1 MIVFQFYVFMLL
13 VSLFQCRLPDKVLCV
28 NEKCSEPISKAKTLL
43 TYNSGDPD
51 LMSFR
56 ANSDALVYMKSAGS
70 NPDLWYAKIN
80 GKTGFVSSR
89 FLRESKIIERN
100 PTYLV
105 PIEKNVKEDLQPD
118 KVQQPHEVFEGTT
131 IFTTE
136 ATSNQEESITEQPV
150 HATPE
155 NILPLSAVETQSI
168 DSENNN
174 DNNNDSIP
182 AENDS
187 TVSDSVNTE
196 TVTVVDNNPDL
207 QTDQENSASNN
218 DNKIIENI
226 DPNVQLNSNSV
237 ENMLLNSDTQGSTAE
252 GVDVSNE
259 ITTETIDTVNI
270 ETEENPES
278 ANISTE
284 IPEIVPSSQEPEAPS
299 TSSPSNNA
307 NIEQAEQNYDNFSS
321 ETLNTV
327 TENFPSQEHERE
339 SNENIL
345 TDANTEIPVEDIPQ
359 TLPSK
364 DIPEHIEQNIPS
376 ANTENIEIN
385 SPETKEDNLP
395 LDSHIESTEKP
406 PETEIPSNI
415 DNFNNVPQQDILN
428 NQQYAQ
434 PSIPSNLG
442 TIPAATIEAIHTSD
456 TAEVDYTTPPNIPTT
471 VETTEQTN
479 IPTDEVISTSS
490 SENSD
495 STTESNTPPT
505 ESAPPITIED
515 LYSMSTESPELNN
528 DNAESII
535 SDMYSTVASLWPTT
549 TETPPHY
556 ESLFN
561 PENPQPET
569 EKEFSIMKYI
579 ITTYNNVMGIN
590 EQTKAIFATAGETCY
605 TDEYCDGESFSQKH
619 RLLTFLLT
627 TAGAVL
633 LFTLG
638 FYYIENKRQDGK
650 LIGTINSLQRDLL
663 FSTKEC
669 EILKEELATTKNK
682 LTGIEDN
689 SFGMDD
695 MVKSLKEEINE
706 LKAQNDRLRNSLD
719 DNEKLLRVSENTA
732 GELQNTLGEVENTL
746 SELLA
751 ERDHAE
757 EQITELNGKIQ
768 AFEEEL
774 ISVSRERDNFQLKF
788 VSAETSLE
796 EYKKQKKQFEEMN
809 KKLSDANNTIE
820 LQNHEIEALKDAIKE
835 LKSGTSSDV
844 DAATLIDHTEIK
856 AKLSKALEERQS
868 YLSKY
873 EIEHNER
880 VRLAEELKTTQES
893 YSTSS
898 QQASEALT
906 RLEVLGKYF
915 QERESELMKE
925 LSAKESL
932 WLSKQGESASTVE
945 KIELLQQELQRFKE
959 RCDALTL
966 ELAEAESKFGIR
978 MFFGIG

>member
-28 NEKCSEPISKAKTLL
+28 NEKCSGKFFGNMTFLVRIDWEIYVKHIQIFSEPISKAKTLL

-196 TVTVVDNNPDL
+196 TVTVVDNNPAIDNVAIDL

-218 DNKIIENI
+218 DKKIIENI

-237 ENMLLNSDTQGSTAE
+237 ENMLLNSDTTGSTAE

-270 ETEENPES
+270 VTEENPES

-299 TSSPSNNA
+299 TSTPSNNA

-321 ETLNTV
+321 ETLNPV

-376 ANTENIEIN
+376 TNTENIEIN

-395 LDSHIESTEKP
+395 LDSHIESTQKP

-479 IPTDEVISTSS
+479 NPTDEVISTSS

-505 ESAPPITIED
+505 ENVPPITIED

-528 DNAESII
+528 DNAESTI

-579 ITTYNNVMGIN
+579 ITTYNNVMGTN
-590 EQTKAIFATAGETCY
+590 EQTKAIFATAGM
-605 TDEYCDGESFSQKH
+605 
-619 RLLTFLLT
+619 
-627 TAGAVL
+627 
-633 LFTLG
+633 
-638 FYYIENKRQDGK
+638 FYYRIPM
-650 LIGTINSLQRDLL
+650 S
-663 FSTKEC
+663 
-669 EILKEELATTKNK
+669 
-682 LTGIEDN
+682 
-689 SFGMDD
+689 
-695 MVKSLKEEINE
+695 
-706 LKAQNDRLRNSLD
+706 
-719 DNEKLLRVSENTA
+719 
-732 GELQNTLGEVENTL
+732 
-746 SELLA
+746 
-751 ERDHAE
+751 
-757 EQITELNGKIQ
+757 
-768 AFEEEL
+768 
-774 ISVSRERDNFQLKF
+774 
-788 VSAETSLE
+788 
-796 EYKKQKKQFEEMN
+796 
-809 KKLSDANNTIE
+809 
-820 LQNHEIEALKDAIKE
+820 
-835 LKSGTSSDV
+835 
-844 DAATLIDHTEIK
+844 
-856 AKLSKALEERQS
+856 
-868 YLSKY
+868 
-873 EIEHNER
+873 
-880 VRLAEELKTTQES
+880 
-893 YSTSS
+893 
-898 QQASEALT
+898 
-906 RLEVLGKYF
+906 
-915 QERESELMKE
+915 
-925 LSAKESL
+925 
-932 WLSKQGESASTVE
+932 
-945 KIELLQQELQRFKE
+945 
-959 RCDALTL
+959 
-966 ELAEAESKFGIR
+966 
-978 MFFGIG
+978 